1 MTFLTLI
8 NHFLNF
14 AAPAF
19 AVALLLV
26 AGSHVF
32 MGKVAKSRGWIAPI
46 ALLFVVGCAVLALG
60 AALLGS
66 DGRMPT
72 YMALV
77 LVCASAQWVW
87 LRGWR
92 G

>member
-1 MTFLTLI
+1 MTLLTLI
-8 NHFLNF
+8 NHLLNF
-14 AAPAF
+14 AVPAF
-19 AVALLLV
+19 AVALLVV
-26 AGSHVF
+26 AGSRVF
-32 MGKVAKSRGWIAPI
+32 IRKVAISRGWIASI

-60 AALLGS
+60 VALLGS

-72 YMALV
+72 YVALV
-77 LVCASAQWVW
+77 LVCASVQWVW

>member
-1 MTFLTLI
+1 MTLLTLI
-8 NHFLNF
+8 NHLLNF
-14 AAPAF
+14 AMPAF

-26 AGSHVF
+26 AGGHVF
-32 MGKVAKSRGWIAPI
+32 MRKVARSRGWIASI

-60 AALLGS
+60 VALLGS

-72 YMALV
+72 YMAMG
-77 LVCASAQWVW
+77 LVCASVQWVW

>member
-1 MTFLTLI
+1 MTLLTLI
-8 NHFLNF
+8 NHLLNF
-14 AAPAF
+14 AMPAF
-19 AVALLLV
+19 AVALLV
-26 AGSHVF
+26 VVGSHVF
-32 MGKVAKSRGWIAPI
+32 MRKLAKSLDWIASI
-46 ALLFVVGCAVLALG
+46 ALLFVVGCAVLVLG
-60 AALLGS
+60 VALLGS

-77 LVCASAQWVW
+77 LVCASVQWVW

>member
-1 MTFLTLI
+1 MTLLTLI
-8 NHFLNF
+8 NHLLNF

-19 AVALLLV
+19 AVALLVV

-32 MGKVAKSRGWIAPI
+32 IRKTARFRGWIVSI

-60 AALLGS
+60 VALLGS

-77 LVCASAQWVW
+77 LVCARVAWGWVHGG
-87 LRGWR
+87 RG
-92 G
+92 